1 MRIGRPPQVQSGSGN
16 IRLVKGCP
24 CYKEFGDE
32 KVCLNNDDVRPINC
46 ISLDPSFFTQ
56 MDSRDRLSELKSNNE
71 SMCYLLIGL
80 DDEDGRVYCVSQNE
94 RLMINNRDVRAS
106 DIDDALQFVSTKEM
120 STDGAVCS
128 SCLYKYLITLS
139 NVFSD
144 MLTDS
149 ERSDV
154 IRAYVRQSAL
164 KIAMGLESAPEEEEL
179 KDEQTFRNH
188 IKKRIDELM
197 KQRAELASLIDGL
210 KQSGENEEVV
220 KLCEYYRALTRLQ
233 AVFLYQVLTLGEA
246 NEEHIA
252 LGLLKFMVEVADRVV
267 ETSNMVRQ
275 KSHELREAG
284 AVPESVQLILQKH
297 DIARKRIEQR
307 FLNLA
312 RVLSQV

>member
-1 MRIGRPPQVQSGSGN
+1 MRIGRPSLVHTGGGN
-16 IRLVKGCP
+16 VRLVKGCP

-46 ISLDPSFFTQ
+46 LSLDPTFFTQ
-56 MDSRDRLSELKSNNE
+56 MDSRDRLSEFKSSNE
-71 SMCYLLIGL
+71 SMCYLLVGL
-80 DDEDGRVYCVSQNE
+80 DNEDGRVYCVSQDE
-94 RLMINNRDVRAS
+94 KLSINSRDVRAS
-106 DIDDALQFVSTKEM
+106 DIEDALQFVSTKEM
-120 STDGAVCS
+120 STDGVVCS

-139 NVFSD
+139 SAFSD

-154 IRAYVRQSAL
+154 IRAYVRQTAL
-164 KIAMGLESAPEEEEL
+164 RIAMGLESAPEEEEL
-179 KDEQTFRNH
+179 KDEQTFRTH
-188 IKKRIDELM
+188 IKKRIDQLM
-197 KQRAELASLIDGL
+197 KQRAEMASVIDGL
-210 KQSGENEEVV
+210 KQGGGNEEVV
-220 KLCEYYRALTRLQ
+220 NLCEYYRALTRLQ
-233 AVFLYQVLTLGEA
+233 VVFLYQVLTLGEA

-275 KSHELREAG
+275 KSHELKEAG
-284 AVPESVQLILQKH
+284 VIPESVQLVLQKH
-297 DIARKRIEQR
+297 DVARKRIEQR